1 MPLDILVPVLMGV
14 ALLWFIGR
22 GVSWSS
28 RLTVAAITL
37 VLVIVVVVVE
47 RSGWLQSP

>member
-1 MPLDILVPVLMGV
+1 MQLDIIVPVLMGV

-22 GVSWSS
+22 GISWSN

-37 VLVIVVVVVE
+37 VLVIVVVVSE
-47 RSGWLQSP
+47 RTGWFQSP